1 VIATLPTEDAKK
13 RPSSPKNSAANS
25 SGSSAA
31 PPGGK
36 PRSNSGSSANEW
48 GVKPFNRNFVRA
60 LDEFLD
66 RLGVAGEW
74 STDRHVSDFLSSF
87 MR

>member
-1 VIATLPTEDAKK
+1 MHAEDTKK
-13 RPSSPKNSAANS
+13 RPSSPKGSAT
-25 SGSSAA
+25 GSAGT

-36 PRSNSGSSANEW
+36 PRSNSGSSTNEW

-66 RLGVAGEW
+66 RLGVAG
-74 STDRHVSDFLSSF
+74 R
-87 MR
+87 